1 MDASKVY
8 LTQTDTT
15 VGFLSSDDKKLTAIK
30 QRPHTQKILQV
41 VDSFETLKTK
51 VRVPCKFKKMVRR
64 SQKTTFIYPNQQSFR
79 VINNASSHHDFIKK
93 FKVMY
98 STSANLT
105 THKFD
110 ETFAKE
116 CVDVIVEDKNGF
128 FEAASSQLIKFS
140 CTKIKRLR

>member
-1 MDASKVY
+1 MDASFVY

-30 QRPHTQKILQV
+30 QRPQTQKILQV

-51 VRVPCKFKKMVRR
+51 VRVPNKFKKMVRN
-64 SQKTTFIYPNQQSFR
+64 SKKTTFIYPNQQSFR
-79 VINNASSHHDFIKK
+79 VVSCLSSHHDFIKK
-93 FKVMY
+93 FKTMY

-105 THKFD
+105 QHSFD
-110 ETFAKE
+110 ETFAKKCAE
-116 CVDVIVEDKNGF
+116 IIVEDKNGF
-128 FEAASSQLIKFS
+128 FEATSSRLIKFS

>member
-1 MDASKVY
+1 MDASFVY

-15 VGFLSSDDKKLTAIK
+15 VGFLSNDDKKLTAIK
-30 QRPHTQKILQV
+30 QRPQTQKILQV

-51 VRVPCKFKKMVRR
+51 VRVPSKFKKLVRK
-64 SQKTTFIYPNQQSFR
+64 SKKTTFIYPNQDSFR
-79 VINNASSHHDFIKK
+79 VVDNSSFHYDFIKK
-93 FKVMY
+93 FKIMY

-105 THKFD
+105 QHSFD

-116 CVDVIVEDKNGF
+116 HANVIVEDKNGF
-128 FEAASSQLIKFS
+128 FEAPSSQLIKFS